1 MESYP
6 SGGAG
11 QRTESIGA
19 MAESIQRFLRRRPT
33 ISTHAPLGRVF
44 NVLRESWLLADDPK
58 QVRPDTGFVATGRSA
73 GEAADLARETAERF
87 KRHGF
92 DKASGAWWA
101 VEGELF
107 HRITVAPRRGQQVGL
122 ALGVGAAGLAAL
134 LVAGKMLGGKKQG

>member
-1 MESYP
+1 
-6 SGGAG
+6 
-11 QRTESIGA
+11 

-58 QVRPDTGFVATGRSA
+58 HVRPDAGFLATGRSA
-73 GEAADLARETAERF
+73 GEAADLAREAATRF

-101 VEGELF
+101 VDGEVF
-107 HRITVAPRRGQQVGL
+107 HRITVAPGRGRQVGL
-122 ALGVGAAGLAAL
+122 ALGVGAAGLSAL
-134 LVAGKMLGGKKQG
+134 LVAGKMMGGGKRAR